1 MRQTADLPDL
11 AVRAPGGG
19 RVILAGAP
27 GRLRGQ
33 LHVTNA
39 GSQPSRLQRFAVR
52 ANDLPVQ
59 PGPGQLGVR
68 LAPDAGAEVTASLEL
83 PPDTPP
89 GEYHATLD
97 VAGHQV
103 EAVLHIS
110 PEAAVE
116 LTPSRVFL
124 DAGATGVRLVLQ
136 NTGNVLVRLAPTA
149 RARLTRD
156 PDLTALPFDRSV
168 RDHDDDP
175 AGPDAVLRIPGPL
188 GLEPGETA
196 AVDAEVEIDG
206 DLDAER
212 RYLALLPVAT
222 GTLRVVV
229 NPRAVAHEP
238 KPTARATP
246 HRARKTAPP
255 GRNDA

>member
-11 AVRAPGGG
+11 EVRAPGGG
-19 RVILAGAP
+19 QVILAGAP

-33 LHVTNA
+33 LHLTNA

-52 ANDLPVQ
+52 TNDLPAQ

-83 PPDTPP
+83 APDTPP

-110 PEAAVE
+110 PEPAVE
-116 LTPSRVFL
+116 LTPSRAFL
-124 DAGATGVRLVLQ
+124 DAAATGLRLVLR
-136 NTGNVLVRLAPTA
+136 NTGNVRVGVAPTA

-156 PDLTALPFDRSV
+156 PDLTALRFDRTA

-188 GLEPGETA
+188 DLEPGATA
-196 AVDAEVEIDG
+196 VVDAEVEIDG
-206 DLDAER
+206 DLDEER

-222 GTLRVVV
+222 ATLRVVV
-229 NPRAVAHEP
+229 NPRVVAPEP
-238 KPTARATP
+238 KPTTRATP
-246 HRARKTAPP
+246 RRARKTAPP
-255 GRNDA
+255 RRNDA